1 MAIGLENRG
10 PEPDGS
16 GQRRLLAAA
25 LPQKTRSGL
34 RSASQK
40 ATECHAI
47 LENGPP
53 RQVSLTQLRARTAY
67 SSERFSVPIW
77 AVGKNPIGR
86 CRVAREA
93 AKHAQ
98 AVHRSTEAPARRA
111 ALLEPCVRGRLGTEA
126 GSGCRAAGE
135 RQRRQRSATA
145 GESRAVPGAWRAE

>member
-10 PEPDGS
+10 PEPTRS
-16 GQRRLLAAA
+16 GHRRLFAAA
-25 LPQKTRSGL
+25 LTHKTRSSL

-40 ATECHAI
+40 STECHAI
-47 LENGPP
+47 FEDGRP

-93 AKHAQ
+93 PNEHAQ
-98 AVHRSTEAPARRA
+98 AVH
-111 ALLEPCVRGRLGTEA
+111 
-126 GSGCRAAGE
+126 
-135 RQRRQRSATA
+135 
-145 GESRAVPGAWRAE
+145 